1 MAKDYLGNEIKVGD
15 EVIYLSFCRTSSNFR
30 RGTVSG
36 VTEKCAY
43 IDATRKEGHKIIS
56 LTSLERRAEIA
67 ETAIAEIQSA
77 RDHTR
82 PACVVDDIL
91 RAYYKEREE

>member
-1 MAKDYLGNEIKVGD
+1 MKYANDIDDLLKQ
-15 EVIYLSFCRTSSNFR
+15 LSDPNNCN
-30 RGTVSG
+30 VLD
-36 VTEKCAY
+36 Y
-43 IDATRKEGHKIIS
+43 IDDAVQAIKELKA
-56 LTSLERRAEIA
+56 RAELA

>member
-1 MAKDYLGNEIKVGD
+1 MDYKEVLEWKDFSSPEK
-15 EVIYLSFCRTSSNFR
+15 LSEWMSN
-30 RGTVSG
+30 
-36 VTEKCAY
+36 A
-43 IDATRKEGHKIIS
+43 IDAIRE
-56 LTSLERRAEIA
+56 LARRAELA

-91 RAYYKEREE
+91 RAYYKEREESK

>member
-1 MAKDYLGNEIKVGD
+1 MDYKELLEDRDFYDPEEVCKWMDEAQKAIGELIK
-15 EVIYLSFCRTSSNFR
+15 
-30 RGTVSG
+30 
-36 VTEKCAY
+36 
-43 IDATRKEGHKIIS
+43 
-56 LTSLERRAEIA
+56 RAQMA

>member
-1 MAKDYLGNEIKVGD
+1 MEYNELLKDREFNSPDEICDWMD
-15 EVIYLSFCRTSSNFR
+15 EAQKAIRELI
-30 RGTVSG
+30 
-36 VTEKCAY
+36 K
-43 IDATRKEGHKIIS
+43 
-56 LTSLERRAEIA
+56 RAQLA